1 MSQQNLDVVR
11 GWYAAAVRGD
21 LEAAADATD
30 PDFEFIP
37 PDRVLDAQPV
47 KGGAAMAAWWEDQRE
62 AVGDMTNE
70 VEEFRDAGDC
80 VVVFVRMHVFPRAT
94 DASFELSIAH
104 VCTVRDAKLVRL
116 HVFPNRDEALEAVGL
131 RE

>member
-1 MSQQNLDVVR
+1 
-11 GWYAAAVRGD
+11 
-21 LEAAADATD
+21 
-30 PDFEFIP
+30 
-37 PDRVLDAQPV
+37 
-47 KGGAAMAAWWEDQRE
+47 MAAWWEDQRE

-116 HVFPNRDEALEAVGL
+116 PGLPQPRRSPRSRGAARVG
-131 RE
+131 RVNT

>member
-1 MSQQNLDVVR
+1 MSQENVELVR
-11 GWYAAAVRGD
+11 DAYGAASRGD
-21 LEAAADATD
+21 WEAAFNATA

-37 PDRVLDAQPV
+37 PDRVPDAQPV
-47 KGGAAMAAWWEDQRE
+47 KGAAAATAWWEDQRE
-62 AVGDMTNE
+62 TVGDMSTE

-80 VVVFVRMHVFPRAT
+80 VVVFLRMHVFPRAT

-104 VCTVRDAKLVRL
+104 VCTLRDGKLARL
-116 HVFPNRDEALEAVGL
+116 QVFPNRDETLEAAGL